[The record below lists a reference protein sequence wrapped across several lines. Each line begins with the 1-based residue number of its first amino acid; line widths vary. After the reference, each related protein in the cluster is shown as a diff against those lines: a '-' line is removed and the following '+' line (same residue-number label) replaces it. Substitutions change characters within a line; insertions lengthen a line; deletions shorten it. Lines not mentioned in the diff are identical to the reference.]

1 MRGLIRLK
9 ARRVAGR
16 HPASRFRKPQ
26 EERPMSDHAP
36 QRDEPEAVAVF
47 DDVESLEAAIDDLR
61 LSGVPRADI
70 SLLADESAVKEKLGK
85 RFWRAEELEDEPDA
99 PRTAF
104 VSEESLGAA
113 EGALIGL
120 PAYVAAVA
128 VAGAMVPA
136 AGMAAAIAA
145 AVVAGGTGAAVG
157 GALAARVGESHA
169 ESYRRQLEHG
179 GLLLW
184 VRVPNER
191 RRDQAVEILQHR
203 SGRDVHVHGWTV

>member
-1 MRGLIRLK
+1 M
-9 ARRVAGR
+9 
-16 HPASRFRKPQ
+16 P
-26 EERPMSDHAP
+26 EHAP
-36 QRDEPEAVAVF
+36 MRNEPEAVAVF
-47 DDVESLEAAIDDLR
+47 DDVESLEAAIDELR
-61 LSGVPRADI
+61 MAGVPRDDI
-70 SLLADESAVKEKLGK
+70 SLLAGEKAAEDALGG
-85 RFWRAEELEDEPDA
+85 RFRRIEELEDDPDA
-99 PRTAF
+99 PRAAF

-113 EGALIGL
+113 EGALIGI

-169 ESYRRQLEHG
+169 ERYRRQLEHG

-184 VRVPNER
+184 VRLPDEER
-191 RRDQAVEILQHR
+191 KKTTLETLERN
-203 SGRDVHVHGWTV
+203 SGRDVHVHGWTA